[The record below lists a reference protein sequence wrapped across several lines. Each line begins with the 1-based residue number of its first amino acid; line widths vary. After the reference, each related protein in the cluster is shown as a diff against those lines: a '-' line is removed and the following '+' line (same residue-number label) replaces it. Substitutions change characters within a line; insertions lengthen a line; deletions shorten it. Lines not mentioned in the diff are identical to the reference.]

1 MSKPQTTFTNTLPP
15 HINALRTPFK
25 THLHT
30 CAEISNSLR
39 SSSTH
44 TLTVSLQLFLC
55 PLAMLCWDHPVCA
68 EPSLHKPE
76 LCLSLSSSPLS
87 QLGWLS
93 VSFYST
99 SLMWIRVIDRLCV
112 CACLCVYRKEET
124 SRSPARR
131 GPGRPRKRKSTS
143 APPFPTDSP
152 KKVKWVF
159 PFVLVL
165 LYLQFL
171 RVFEGRIPETQYKW
185 LAETFLDRRKVHDF
199 IVIKCND
206 ISNYSVVF
214 LRS

>member
-1 MSKPQTTFTNTLPP
+1 MTTSEQTTDHFHKYTPSTYKCTPHTFQNPFTHMRGDIELSSILQHTHSHSLSPALSLSP
-15 HINALRTPFK
+15 RNAL
-25 THLHT
+25 
-30 CAEISNSLR
+30 LR
-39 SSSTH
+39 PPS
-44 TLTVSLQLFLC
+44 V
-55 PLAMLCWDHPVCA
+55 CWA
-68 EPSLHKPE
+68 SLHKPE

-93 VSFYST
+93 VSFHST

-159 PFVLVL
+159 PFVLVSL
-165 LYLQFL
+165 
-171 RVFEGRIPETQYKW
+171 
-185 LAETFLDRRKVHDF
+185 
-199 IVIKCND
+199 
-206 ISNYSVVF
+206 
-214 LRS
+214 